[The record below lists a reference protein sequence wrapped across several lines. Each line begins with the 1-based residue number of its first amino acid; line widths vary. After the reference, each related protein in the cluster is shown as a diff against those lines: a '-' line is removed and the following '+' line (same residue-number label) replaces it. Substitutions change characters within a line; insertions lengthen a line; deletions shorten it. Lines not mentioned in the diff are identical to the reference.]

1 MAPSIVIQASD
12 QREHSFIQT
21 FTDVLGSALRN
32 KSSSPVIC
40 PSVRQPALNTT
51 PPLGKTI
58 PLSLPF
64 PNSKR
69 STPVASLAQAK
80 I

>member
-1 MAPSIVIQASD
+1 MAPSIVV
-12 QREHSFIQT
+12 FIQT

-51 PPLGKTI
+51 SRQDDSAVT
-58 PLSLPF
+58 PF
-64 PNSKR
+64 PKQQKIDI
-69 STPVASLAQAK
+69 ASLAQAK